1 MYAHLRLHTEFSIVD
16 GTCRI
21 DEAVE
26 AAARDGQGA
35 LAITDLTNL
44 FAAVKFYS
52 ACRKAGIKPLIG
64 CEVSVTLPGVNA
76 AVETSRVLLLAAN
89 ETGYH
94 NLCKLLTVYWAVQD
108 EKAQAVLNWS
118 DLKNLCDGL
127 VLLSGAQAGP
137 LGPALKSGQMN
148 RAEALAL

>member
-21 DEAVE
+21 DEVVE

-35 LAITDLTNL
+35 LAITDLNNL

-64 CEVSVTLPGVNA
+64 CEVSLTLPGVNA
-76 AVETSRVLLLAAN
+76 AAETSRVLLLAAN
-89 ETGYH
+89 ETGYVVIGFATSAEVGQYKF
-94 NLCKLLTVYWAVQD
+94 NVIGENPDSVFQSI
-108 EKAQAVLNWS
+108 AQGTLIVS
-118 DLKNLCDGL
+118 
-127 VLLSGAQAGP
+127 
-137 LGPALKSGQMN
+137 
-148 RAEALAL
+148 